1 MTPHIAL
8 PSNDPPVEWTIL
20 DLLAVFSRRRAWILA
35 PLALCFTLALIY
47 WVCATP
53 HYRATAVIEIQKES
67 HGAFGLDNA
76 ISDRQSTAISDSFDD
91 NLTLQTEIGI
101 LQSDALTLDVIRRT
115 GLENTPDY
123 FAPHARGFSWTHRL
137 FFWRKPFEPLSIP
150 LAAAPNRRYVA
161 LKTFAHRSKIAPASG
176 TRLISIA
183 YSDPDPTRAAAVVNN
198 LVQSLSDYGFQ
209 SRSSAAAQSASWLSV
224 QLAGL
229 KQQTETFDA
238 RAAALDRVSGSY
250 GDDDAH
256 NVVLAR
262 LDSLNAALSAA
273 QSNRIVREAI
283 WRAVQSGD
291 PEVISSLA
299 GNPAAGPNTQ
309 NSFALLQSLRT
320 QEAAAKI
327 QIAESDNRYGENW
340 PAVAEQRSRLEVLEE
355 SIQQEVHRLSDR
367 AHSDYEVAVQAEN
380 SASDGFNQQKD
391 LASRLTGNAV
401 ALRLARQEAE
411 ESRALYTSL
420 LGRLQQTG
428 VLEGLHSGNFAVVSP
443 ALVPP
448 PDHPTS
454 PSLPLLASLA
464 LAAGTLLGCVSAV
477 TRDLTDTAIR
487 TPADVEILLDA
498 PVFAALPSYCT
509 EQPWYRRILPTPSR
523 SVLTLQAA
531 AQGDLPIPPV
541 ETPFVEALHCLRA
554 SLLLSHSGRAPQI
567 ITLIDCAAQDARRP
581 KRKSEET
588 SPPLA
593 LTLAAVLAQHG
604 SSVLFVDADLRSA
617 PSACDSAD
625 PGLSEMLSGDAV
637 LPFTQSIAGLPLLSV
652 VHAGARPPCP
662 SELIASSRMT
672 GLLAAWRDEF
682 SFIVIHSPAA
692 VFSDALVLAQFSDA
706 VLVTA
711 QAGES
716 KRNDILPAYQALS
729 RQVPDHAVLGL
740 VLQGVSEGLLYA
752 HA

>member
-1 MTPHIAL
+1 
-8 PSNDPPVEWTIL
+8 
-20 DLLAVFSRRRAWILA
+20 
-35 PLALCFTLALIY
+35 
-47 WVCATP
+47 
-53 HYRATAVIEIQKES
+53 
-67 HGAFGLDNA
+67 
-76 ISDRQSTAISDSFDD
+76 
-91 NLTLQTEIGI
+91 
-101 LQSDALTLDVIRRT
+101 
-115 GLENTPDY
+115 
-123 FAPHARGFSWTHRL
+123 
-137 FFWRKPFEPLSIP
+137 
-150 LAAAPNRRYVA
+150 
-161 LKTFAHRSKIAPASG
+161 
-176 TRLISIA
+176 
-183 YSDPDPTRAAAVVNN
+183 
-198 LVQSLSDYGFQ
+198 
-209 SRSSAAAQSASWLSV
+209 
-224 QLAGL
+224 
-229 KQQTETFDA
+229 
-238 RAAALDRVSGSY
+238 
-250 GDDDAH
+250 
-256 NVVLAR
+256 
-262 LDSLNAALSAA
+262 
-273 QSNRIVREAI
+273 
-283 WRAVQSGD
+283 
-291 PEVISSLA
+291 
-299 GNPAAGPNTQ
+299 
-309 NSFALLQSLRT
+309 
-320 QEAAAKI
+320 
-327 QIAESDNRYGENW
+327 
-340 PAVAEQRSRLEVLEE
+340 
-355 SIQQEVHRLSDR
+355 
-367 AHSDYEVAVQAEN
+367 
-380 SASDGFNQQKD
+380 
-391 LASRLTGNAV
+391 
-401 ALRLARQEAE
+401 
-411 ESRALYTSL
+411 
-420 LGRLQQTG
+420 
-428 VLEGLHSGNFAVVSP
+428 
-443 ALVPP
+443 
-448 PDHPTS
+448 
-454 PSLPLLASLA
+454 
-464 LAAGTLLGCVSAV
+464 
-477 TRDLTDTAIR
+477 
-487 TPADVEILLDA
+487 
-498 PVFAALPSYCT
+498 
-509 EQPWYRRILPTPSR
+509 
-523 SVLTLQAA
+523 VLTLQAA